1 MTYKK
6 YFAALII
13 NQSNESISLGHAE
26 LSVIEQRANHQ
37 IDKFTRES
45 GQSINSAQ
53 IHFAETKEQ
62 LESLKAP
69 KSPDSKPELS
79 WSEQWALDN
88 PDLITPIEEV
98 ESPIP
103 GVSLEYWLERR
114 NSPIYDTWNL
124 FCCFPDKRIGVPQ
137 SVIDE
142 ARDSWFKHAPE
153 IAPYFPKWV
162 T

>member
-1 MTYKK
+1 MSNKEYFGSIFFNDTKTRINLGK
-6 YFAALII
+6 STLPKLLERLVAQSRNFPDSLEQGTMHFAA
-13 NQSNESISLGHAE
+13 
-26 LSVIEQRANHQ
+26 
-37 IDKFTRES
+37 
-45 GQSINSAQ
+45 
-53 IHFAETKEQ
+53 TKEALTT
-62 LESLKAP
+62 LEQSKLN
-69 KSPDSKPELS
+69 DSKPELS

-153 IAPYFPKWV
+153 IAPHFPKWV